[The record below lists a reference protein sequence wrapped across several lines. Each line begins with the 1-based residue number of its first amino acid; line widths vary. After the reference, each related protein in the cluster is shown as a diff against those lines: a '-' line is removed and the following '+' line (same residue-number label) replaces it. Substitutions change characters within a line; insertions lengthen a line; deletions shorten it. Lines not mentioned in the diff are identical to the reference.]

1 MNTLLPANLV
11 IAALGPLAELFGVGV
26 LIAAFTLLRT
36 QAHRRSYFNTWERS
50 WVMLGVALVAG
61 VMYQRLTD
69 TNSVLYTSGTL
80 LPWLFGFI
88 DIAFRLVSLA
98 FLVAGVRLF
107 TSGARERWYVK
118 AAAPVAFVLT
128 LIPGALGPRAGA
140 LGLIHGFLSA
150 AAYAYAGRSFVML
163 PASRRT
169 RGSRLAAGA
178 LARLAA
184 YWAALWL
191 NYVALDMGA
200 SAASEPWLVRLDRYA
215 FYGDLVL
222 QLLLAYA
229 MVRLLFEDGKRE
241 AFDTRQRL
249 ALMRDRERLPE
260 LYDDQ
265 TGLVNRR
272 GFDASVALA
281 FASASFGSV
290 LRVRLTNLEAVI
302 AAHGTVAGDTLLKHF
317 SGVLAS
323 AVREHDRVFRWDEH
337 DFLVVMPRAV
347 PTVAA
352 ARVHALI
359 ERAAPLAVAGG
370 RGTVR
375 PEAIV
380 AVSPYAGGEDLAT
393 AVRHVSDDPRLRAA
407 S

>member
-1 MNTLLPANLV
+1 VNALLPANLV

-50 WVMLGVALVAG
+50 WVMFGVALAAG
-61 VMYQRLTD
+61 VVYQRLTD
-69 TNSVLYTSGTL
+69 LNSVLYASNAYT
-80 LPWLFGFI
+80 PWLFGFL

-98 FLVAGVRLF
+98 LLVAGARLF
-107 TSGARERWYVK
+107 TSGARDHWYVRG
-118 AAAPVAFVLT
+118 AAPLALVLS
-128 LIPGALGPRAGA
+128 LIPGALGPDLGA
-140 LGLIHGFLSA
+140 PGLVHGAFA
-150 AAYAYAGRSFVML
+150 VAAYAYAGRLFVAL
-163 PASRRT
+163 PESRRT
-169 RGSRLAAGA
+169 PGSRIAAMALAA
-178 LARLAA
+178 LAA
-184 YWAALWL
+184 YWAALWVS
-191 NYVALDMGA
+191 YVALATGA
-200 SAASEPWLVRLDRYA
+200 AAASEPGIVRLDRYA

-222 QLLLAYA
+222 QLALAYA

-241 AFDTRQRL
+241 AFDTREHL
-249 ALMRDRERLPE
+249 ALMQDRDRLPE

-290 LRVRLTNLEAVI
+290 LRVRLTNLESVI
-302 AAHGTVAGDTLLKHF
+302 TAHGAAMGDTLLKHF
-317 SGVLAS
+317 AGVLAS
-323 AVREHDRVFRWDEH
+323 AVREHDRVFRWDNR

-347 PTVAA
+347 PMVAA
-352 ARVHALI
+352 ARVQALI
-359 ERAAPLAVAGG
+359 ERAAPLAITGMHE
-370 RGTVR
+370 TIR

-380 AVSPYAGGEDLAT
+380 AVAPYAGGEDLAT
-393 AVRHVSDDPRLRAA
+393 AVRHVSDDPRLRRA